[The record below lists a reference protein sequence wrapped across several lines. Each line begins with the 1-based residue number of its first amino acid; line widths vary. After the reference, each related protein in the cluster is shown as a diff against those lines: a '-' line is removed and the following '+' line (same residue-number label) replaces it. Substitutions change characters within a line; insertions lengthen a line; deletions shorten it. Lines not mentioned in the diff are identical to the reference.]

1 MYHIGDYDRYVLL
14 PDLEFVF
21 NRIMDIIGSM
31 RRCSENFGYY
41 KRICI
46 MIAFALFFFLF
57 GGWGLGFYFLYF
69 FLFMGEYSVL

>member
-1 MYHIGDYDRYVLL
+1 MYHIGDYDRYILL

-21 NRIMDIIGSM
+21 TRIMDIIGSM

-46 MIAFALFFFLF
+46 MIAFALFFFF
-57 GGWGLGFYFLYF
+57 GGVGFGF
-69 FLFMGEYSVL
+69 